1 MKLITSNPTIH
12 ANTAAYKA
20 MVYKLVL
27 PVDIT
32 QPPTLELYQRGVS
45 VSQYLPNFGNGV
57 PTSFYSDVHAIQIDW
72 EIEGLADACYFGVIY
87 SRTWE
92 PSSPVVF
99 TEMYYNSREDRQVKR
114 ELCLLRADGLISP
127 ENAPVAPPQ
136 THVFVNENGYVYS
149 STTPWEYINN
159 PVTIIEDQPVDTFL
173 RIRILVGHYNL
184 YTNLAVHHVGSNQ
197 SSTFFVPDNY
207 NSSGG
212 CGCNGGGGTIDLTQI
227 MNRFDN
233 LDAAMYDVQQKT
245 NKIAT
250 VETGISN
257 LEYQNNELSDKV
269 MQSAMMLGSKVDLVG
284 SKVDTQATAVSQK
297 VDAVGLQVTA
307 ADGKVVALDT
317 KVTAQA
323 TTLGQKVDAA
333 NASIT
338 SVDSKIS
345 SEAALTRTAVTTEST
360 AIKGKIDAI
369 DMSSAGVPQNVID
382 MIMDLH
388 AEALGSWT
396 WDKRS
401 GILKMYD
408 THGLEAAAFSVK
420 DNADLASR
428 ERRTDLEVS

>member
-1 MKLITSNPTIH
+1 MKLIASNPTIH

-45 VSQYLPNFGNGV
+45 VSQYLPDFGNGV
-57 PTSFYSDVHAIQIDW
+57 PTSFYSDVHAVQIDW
-72 EIEGLADACYFGVIY
+72 EVEGAADACYFGVIY

-92 PSSPVVF
+92 PDSPVVF
-99 TEMYYNSREDRQVKR
+99 TKMSYNSRGDRQVKR

-127 ENAPVAPPQ
+127 ENAPVALPQ

-149 STTPWEYINN
+149 STTPWEYVTN

-173 RIRILVGHYNL
+173 KIRILAGHYNL
-184 YTNLAVHHVGSNQ
+184 YTNLSVQHVGSNQ

-207 NSSGG
+207 SS
-212 CGCNGGGGTIDLTQI
+212 GTIDLTQI
-227 MNRFDN
+227 LSRFDN
-233 LDAAMYDVQQKT
+233 LDAAMHDVQQK
-245 NKIAT
+245 
-250 VETGISN
+250 
-257 LEYQNNELSDKV
+257 NNELNDAV
-269 MQSAMMLGSKVDLVG
+269 TQSAMMLGSKVDLVG

-333 NASIT
+333 NASLT

-369 DMSSAGVPQNVID
+369 DMGSAGVPQNVID

-408 THGLEAAAFSVK
+408 THGLEAATFSVK
-420 DNADLASR
+420 DNVDLASR